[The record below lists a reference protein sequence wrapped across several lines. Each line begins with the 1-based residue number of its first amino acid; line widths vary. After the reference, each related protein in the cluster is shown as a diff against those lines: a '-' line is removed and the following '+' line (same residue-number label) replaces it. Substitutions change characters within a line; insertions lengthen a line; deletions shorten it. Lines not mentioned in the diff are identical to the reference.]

1 MTDALSGLAKYQ
13 HNLASR
19 KHQDIVIA
27 ATHVFLKQG
36 YDGATVDAVAQQ
48 ASVSLATLYKHFP
61 TKADLY
67 GAALGNVVSQLAAQ
81 APHPSASSDPVKA
94 LTALG
99 KAYGEL
105 LLDPQ
110 TLGFLRLIIA
120 EQTRFPE
127 LGAEMYERGKL
138 VAQGPVHDIRLA
150 LPISIAEAVDGAKV
164 QVPTISGRV
173 WVTIPAGSNSGTVLR
188 LAGKGL
194 DRGDGESGH
203 QFIELIVM
211 LPDSPDTDLA
221 DFVRRWPAAKS
232 FDPRAAVGLS

>member
-138 VAQGPVHDIRLA
+138 VAQGPVHAYLEAALKAGELSIPKGVDAAGQFHAMIEHGTLMPALLLGRDRLGGR
-150 LPISIAEAVDGAKV
+150 PVTTIAREAARTFVA
-164 QVPTISGRV
+164 RF
-173 WVTIPAGSNSGTVLR
+173 
-188 LAGKGL
+188 GK
-194 DRGDGESGH
+194 
-203 QFIELIVM
+203 
-211 LPDSPDTDLA
+211 
-221 DFVRRWPAAKS
+221 AA
-232 FDPRAAVGLS
+232 